1 MDNDRSLM
9 MSAGITTIRIAEST
23 WSTLDLQLVVSDFS
37 HVDRVLEAAGRF
49 GIQVILGTSTHAVP
63 RLARRY
69 ASRSW
74 TLPTRPTAVISH
86 VAHNPM

>member
-9 MSAGITTIRIAEST
+9 MSVCITTIRIAEST
-23 WSTLDLQLVVSDFS
+23 WSTLEPQPGVFDFS